1 MQRRLWLTL
10 LLVSVML
17 LAACVAP
24 TAPAPADSAE
34 PQQASSGVKEFRGI
48 WPYVVPPA
56 GHFNTFVTTNSISL
70 GNYQFL
76 QEPPLFFYLWAADD
90 WMPMAGESWEWAD
103 DVTVRVTLPS
113 GAVWSD
119 GSPYT
124 SQDVVDT
131 FTIQRLQGITVWQF
145 LEDVVAVDE
154 TTVDFKLVEP
164 SNTVLRR
171 IFRETAIRPSSTY
184 GEFAGRIRELIDTGA
199 DSESAEWQA
208 LLQEFNE
215 FRPESVVSL
224 GPYVMD
230 VNSITESQ
238 IILNKN
244 ETSFMADRVNFD
256 RLLIFNGETPDA
268 TPLMLAKEADYATH
282 GFPPATTQ
290 EFMAQGIRIIRGPN
304 YNGPALYFNH
314 TIYPFNVP
322 EFRQALAYAID
333 RAENGTISMAESGVA
348 VENMVGFSD
357 NLVPLWLTEETLNQ
371 VNKYEHNPEMAE
383 QMLLDLGFT
392 RGDDN
397 IWVDDQGNRLSF
409 ELTAPS
415 EFADWS
421 AAAENLA
428 EQLTEFGIETT
439 FRGITFSQHP
449 AEIRAGNFE
458 MAIREWGAG
467 NPHPHFSFDVNFNTY
482 NTTGGSVDVTDA
494 GPGMEFP
501 LVQTTAQGE
510 LDLAALTIEAGQGS
524 DRDAQAEI
532 VNQLSL
538 AYNELLPQIPLWER
552 YGNNPTV
559 EGVRVTGW
567 PPDGDDIYKNGTYA
581 DPFSIILMVTGQLT
595 PVE

>member
-1 MQRRLWLTL
+1 MQRRLWLTFL
-10 LLVSVML
+10 LMAALL

-24 TAPAPADSAE
+24 AEPGPAAPAAPEAA
-34 PQQASSGVKEFRGI
+34 AGGVKEFRGI

-56 GHFNTFVTTNSISL
+56 GHFNTFVTTNSIAL

-76 QEPPLFFYLWAADD
+76 QEPPLFLYMWADD
-90 WMPMAGESWEWAD
+90 DWLPMAGESWEWAD
-103 DVTVRVTLPS
+103 DVTVRVKLPA

-119 GSPYT
+119 GSAYT
-124 SQDVVDT
+124 AQDVVDT

-145 LEDVVAVDE
+145 LEDVVAVDD
-154 TTVDFKLVEP
+154 TTVDFKLNEP

-171 IFRETAIRPSSTY
+171 IFRETFIRPSSVY
-184 GEFAGRIRELIDTGA
+184 GDFAGRIRELIAGGA
-199 DSESAEWQA
+199 DSEAAEWQA

-215 FRPESVVSL
+215 FRPPSVVSL

-230 VNSITESQ
+230 VDSITEAQ

-244 ETSFMADRVNFD
+244 ETSFMADGVAFD
-256 RLLIFNGETPDA
+256 RLVIFNGETPDA

-290 EFMAQGIRIIRGPN
+290 EFMAQGVRIIRGPN
-304 YNGPALYFNH
+304 YSGPALYFNH
-314 TIYPFNVP
+314 TIYPFSVP
-322 EFRQALAYAID
+322 EFRQALAYAIN

-348 VENMVGFSD
+348 VENMAGISD
-357 NLVPLWLTEETLNQ
+357 NLVPLWLTEETIGQL
-371 VNKYEHNPEMAE
+371 NKYEFNRETAE

-397 IWVDDQGNRLSF
+397 IWIDDQGNRLSF

-428 EQLTEFGIETT
+428 EQLTDFGIETT

-467 NPHPHFSFDVNFNTY
+467 NPHPHFSFDVDFNTY
-482 NTTGGSVDVTDA
+482 NTTGGSVEVTDA
-494 GPGMEFP
+494 GPGMSFP
-501 LVQTTAQGE
+501 LVQTTSLGA
-510 LDLAALTIEAGQGS
+510 LDLAALTIEAGKGS
-524 DRDAQAEI
+524 DRDAQAVI
-532 VNQLSL
+532 VNQLAL

-552 YGNNPTV
+552 YGNNPVV
-559 EGVRVTGW
+559 EGLRVTGW
-567 PPDGDDIYKNGTYA
+567 PPDGDPVYKNGTYA
-581 DPFSIILMVTGQLT
+581 DPFSIVLMVTGKLQ
-595 PVE
+595 PVQ